1 MLDSLVH
8 TFKSFCGVLAKRLA
22 QRPIFLCLEKRFRRF
37 EHRCE
42 RCFWSRWLL
51 YWSPVASWERRPA
64 RKASVSRFGTRRQ
77 AESRPLSPWLGDV
90 QYGCSEARLWFCSDL
105 IFLCG
110 LSRFWVWSR
119 LGGNRQVGCE
129 KSDLF
134 SQNLIAVCCSP
145 PSFLEQWRC
154 QRFSR
159 RQKYH

>member
-22 QRPIFLCLEKRFRRF
+22 QRPIVLCLEKRFRRF

-64 RKASVSRFGTRRQ
+64 RKACVSRLGTRRQ

-90 QYGCSEARLWFCSDL
+90 QYGCLEARLWVLFWPHLPLWLEQVLSL
-105 IFLCG
+105 KQIGGQSPGG
-110 LSRFWVWSR
+110 LR
-119 LGGNRQVGCE
+119 E
-129 KSDLF
+129 SDLF